1 MSHEQITK
9 ARSRLLLDHPFFG
22 TLALRLKTEITDQV
36 PTGAT
41 DGVKLLVNPKWFDK
55 LKPVQQTGFVAHEV
69 MHVALLHMLR
79 RNNRDAHKWNVAA
92 DYRINNTLLKEGF
105 ILPETELIDDKY
117 DTPKPMSTEEIYSIL
132 PDDLGEEKDGFGI
145 LLKNHD
151 DPGGCGGVMD
161 HPSISAGQ
169 EVSGSVEA
177 DFHVAIQQA
186 AEAARSAG
194 KLSGDLESLVADI
207 LEPKVDWRGV
217 LARFFRSNTNTDFSW
232 IKPNRRFIA
241 QGLYLPSLYNPAL
254 EEIAVIVDTSGS
266 VSDDELTQFTS
277 ETTAILHDLNP
288 ESIHFIQCDTEV
300 NEYAKY
306 SREDLPLRVTYKGRG
321 GTMFYPA
328 FDYIKEHCPN
338 VKAAVYLTDLE
349 SSDFGDEPPFPVL
362 WVTTY
367 AEEAPYGEIIKM

>member
-1 MSHEQITK
+1 M
-9 ARSRLLLDHPFFG
+9 
-22 TLALRLKTEITDQV
+22 KTEITDQV

-55 LKPVQQTGFVAHEV
+55 LKPVEQTGFVAHEV

-79 RNNRDAHKWNVAA
+79 RNNRDAHKWNIAA

-362 WVTTY
+362 WVTTC